1 MRHQRR
7 LASLIL
13 AIALTLPFVSLTSL
27 KAQDEDFVVTL
38 LGTGTP
44 PPLMDR
50 FGPATLVEVGGRMF
64 LFDTGR
70 GATQQMW
77 RLGRPFGQLDAV
89 LLTHLHSDHVV
100 GLPDIW
106 LTGWL
111 RGPYGQRDNP
121 LVVMGPQGTEN
132 LTSNL
137 MEAYSWDIDTRVED
151 QNMSRE
157 AAQLIGQNVPTGVIY
172 DQDGVVITA
181 FENNHGELIHPS
193 YGYRID
199 YDGRSAVISG
209 DTKRVQSLIDAATGV
224 DLLVHS
230 IGAARQEL
238 LDAAPVWQ
246 LIMDHHIQPEDAGQ
260 VFSDTRPGL
269 AVFTHVVNLTN
280 GQIPPVTAE
289 EIMERAGTTYDGPLV
304 MGQDLMRIVIGND
317 EVIAIP
323 FEG

>member
-1 MRHQRR
+1 MRLTRM
-7 LASLIL
+7 LSSLIL
-13 AIALTLPFVSLTSL
+13 VVAFALPLVSPTSL
-27 KAQDEDFVVTL
+27 KAQEEDFVVTL

-44 PPLMDR
+44 PPLMNR

-77 RLGRPFGQLDAV
+77 RLGHPFGQLDAV
-89 LLTHLHSDHVV
+89 ILTHLHSDHVV

-111 RGPYGQRDNP
+111 RGPYGRRDNP
-121 LVVMGPQGTEN
+121 LVVMGPEGTEN

-137 MEAYSWDIDTRVED
+137 LEAYSWDIDTRVED
-151 QNMSRE
+151 QNMSRD

-181 FENNHGELIHPS
+181 FENNHGELIDPS

-238 LDAAPVWQ
+238 LDSAPIWQ

-260 VFSDTRPGL
+260 VFSDTQPGL

-280 GQIPPVTAE
+280 GEIPPVPAA
-289 EIMERAGTTYDGPLV
+289 EIMERTRTTYDGPLE
-304 MGQDLMRIVIGND
+304 MGQDLMRIVIGPD
-317 EVIAIP
+317 EVVATP
-323 FEG
+323 FDG